1 MRIRAKISYQAL
13 KNGVTIQELVVK
25 QIVASYQEIC
35 QKNKDYLALKAMD
48 ATEQYYQRI
57 LACNLSQ
64 TLKVLME
71 VHAEI
76 NNDRQMLKVAKAKDP
91 WSQKSIFDK
100 N

>member
-13 KNGVTIQELVVK
+13 KNGVTIQELIVK

-48 ATEQYYQRI
+48 STEQYYQRI

-71 VHAEI
+71 INAEI
-76 NNDRQMLKVAKAKDP
+76 NNDRQMLKIAKAKDP
-91 WSQKSIFDK
+91 WF
-100 N
+100 